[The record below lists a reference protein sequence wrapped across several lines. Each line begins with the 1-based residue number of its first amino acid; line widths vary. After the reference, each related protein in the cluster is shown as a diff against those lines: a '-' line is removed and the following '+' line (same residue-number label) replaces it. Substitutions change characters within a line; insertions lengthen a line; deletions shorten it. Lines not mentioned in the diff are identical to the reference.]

1 MKIIST
7 IALTLI
13 MFVGA
18 QQTASAALIQ
28 FVHIYKDATDTDERF
43 HLGEL
48 EAFAAGIAPNE
59 LGGGTFRGMTTST
72 NDLFGSAYGFG
83 AAFPLIGT
91 TTSLEHGDVAT
102 VTDNATQS
110 GGSTWSTENDGQH
123 PHYTLDLGAEFDVT
137 LIRAWPRAEPC
148 CSNRWENLHID
159 LYAADGTSLVASS
172 GIIQPNGNNPQ
183 EISFDAAPVPVPE
196 PGSFALL
203 ALGLA
208 GLGYRRRKTK

>member
-1 MKIIST
+1 MKII
-7 IALTLI
+7 IAFALTLI

-18 QQTASAALIQ
+18 SQTASAALIQ

-48 EAFAAGIAPNE
+48 EAFAAGFAPDE
-59 LGGGTFRGMTTST
+59 LGGGTFDGMTTST
-72 NDLFGSAYGFG
+72 NDLVGSAYGLG

-91 TTSLEHGDVAT
+91 TTTLQHGAVAN
-102 VTDNATQS
+102 VTDNAMQS
-110 GGSTWSTENDGQH
+110 GAAVWSTLNGGQH
-123 PHYTLDLGAEFDVT
+123 PHFTLDLGAEFDVT
-137 LIRAWPRAEPC
+137 LIRAWSRSDTC
-148 CSNRWENLHID
+148 CNNRWRNLHID

-172 GIIQPNGNNPQ
+172 GIIQTGGNGAI
-183 EISFDAAPVPVPE
+183 EIKFDAAPVPE
-196 PGSFALL
+196 PGSLALL